1 MTSPASV
8 ACDVMSRLSG
18 LLTLIGTLSPSNVPD
33 YVGPEDRPI
42 VQTVIGNNDDDSDSG
57 THPFLGGMP
66 IAQPPPLP
74 LKTPKHGRK
83 VSIVVPPVVSQPP
96 EQQYDAVVMTAISK
110 YYRFIHGTPIPA
122 NMPIDPFLGGMPIA
136 QPPPLPLKT
145 PKHGRKVS
153 IVVPP
158 VVSQPPEQQYDAVV
172 MTAISKYYRFIHR
185 TPIPANMPIGEQLCL
200 YNTLGQVFLNQF
212 SVKRVSALTQPA
224 KM

>member
-110 YYRFIHGTPIPA
+110 YYRFIH
-122 NMPIDPFLGGMPIA
+122 
-136 QPPPLPLKT
+136 
-145 PKHGRKVS
+145 
-153 IVVPP
+153 
-158 VVSQPPEQQYDAVV
+158 
-172 MTAISKYYRFIHR
+172 R